1 MVEDNLSGNV
11 LIEDSVNTWNIEKR
25 MAEMKVHGLSIA
37 VIHDYKVAWTKGY
50 GFADTAAKTPVTD
63 QTLFQAASISKS
75 LNGVGILKLAQDKSS
90 TSWPISTTIL
100 PPGNFLTILP
110 ATGKNI
116 HA

>member
-1 MVEDNLSGNV
+1 
-11 LIEDSVNTWNIEKR
+11 
-25 MAEMKVHGLSIA
+25 MA
-37 VIHDYKVAWTKGY
+37 
-50 GFADTAAKTPVTD
+50 FADTAAKTPVTD

-75 LNGVGILKLAQDKSS
+75 LNGVGILKLAQRQKAS